1 MLCSAMNITSLL
13 CIMRM
18 LEHPLLLLFGG
29 LLAVVSMIPMV
40 STIGHV
46 DFPTVLLLF

>member
-13 CIMRM
+13 YIGRM

-29 LLAVVSMIPMV
+29 LLAVVS
-40 STIGHV
+40 TIGHV